1 MRELRRRMNRGPMSL
16 NPAEISAVSANL
28 ALLTSKRVSVLVEGD
43 VVPLL
48 PGCPILDSTRSP
60 WKGLYLEEH
69 DLPAGPIQD
78 HEHGTFV
85 LHLQMN
91 ERVEMDWHSFG
102 WTGHQITGAG
112 NLMFLS
118 PGTRDRLHFHGPT
131 KRIVMSVSPL
141 LVKEGSDQ
149 LELPGIPD
157 FRNLWTFQDEQLRRL
172 ILEMEREMSTGW
184 ELGSLY
190 GDLLSNAFVIALI
203 KKYGKTLPH
212 EGSFEGGLSRPRLR
226 QLLSYIDENFSRD
239 IRLRE
244 LAGIAGLSDFHFARS
259 FRKSTGF
266 TPHQYLLQVKIS
278 RAKSLL
284 LQPQWT
290 ILQIALALGFSD
302 ASRFAKVFRAH
313 MGVSPAEWRRNS

>member
-1 MRELRRRMNRGPMSL
+1 MSRRPVSL
-16 NPAEISAVSANL
+16 NPTEVSAVSASL
-28 ALLTSKRVSVLVEGD
+28 ALLTSKRVSVLVEGH

-48 PGCPILDSTRSP
+48 PGCPTLDSTRSP

-69 DLPAGPIQD
+69 NLPAGPIQD

-102 WTGHQITGAG
+102 RTGHQITGAG
-112 NLMFLS
+112 NLIFLS

-131 KRIVMSVSPL
+131 KRIVMSIDPL
-141 LVKEGSDQ
+141 LVKEASDQ
-149 LELPGIPD
+149 LELSGIPE
-157 FRNLWTFQDEQLRRL
+157 FRNLWTFRDEQLRRL
-172 ILEMEREMSTGW
+172 VLEMERETSTGW

-190 GDLLSNAFVIALI
+190 GDLLSNAFVVSLI
-203 KKYGKTLPH
+203 KKYGKTLSH
-212 EGSFEGGLSRPRLR
+212 VGSFEGGLSRPKLR
-226 QLLSYIDENFSRD
+226 QVLSYMEENFARD

-259 FRKSTGF
+259 FRQSTGS
-266 TPHQYLLQVKIS
+266 TPHQHLLQIRVNK
-278 RAKSLL
+278 AKSLL
-284 LQPQWT
+284 LRPQLT
-290 ILQIALALGFSD
+290 ILEIALALGFSD

-313 MGVSPAEWRRNS
+313 TGVSPADWRRNS

>member
-1 MRELRRRMNRGPMSL
+1 MEGRMNRGPMSL
-16 NPAEISAVSANL
+16 NPVEISAVSANL
-28 ALLTSKRVSVLVEGD
+28 ALLTSKRVSVLVEGG

-69 DLPAGPIQD
+69 NLPAGPIQD

-91 ERVEMDWHSFG
+91 ERVEMDWHSVG
-102 WTGHQITGAG
+102 RTGHQITGAG

-131 KRIVMSVSPL
+131 QRIVMSIDPL
-141 LVKEGSDQ
+141 LVKESSDQ
-149 LELPGIPD
+149 LELPGIPG
-157 FRNLWTFQDEQLRRL
+157 FRNLWNFQDEGLHRL
-172 ILEMEREMSTGW
+172 ILEMGREMRTGW
-184 ELGSLY
+184 KLGSLY

-203 KKYGKTLPH
+203 KKYGKAFSRA
-212 EGSFEGGLSRPRLR
+212 GVFDGGLSRPKLR
-226 QLLSYIDENFSRD
+226 QVLSYMEENFSHD
-239 IRLRE
+239 IRLSE

-259 FRKSTGF
+259 FRQSTGS
-266 TPHQYLLQVKIS
+266 TPHQFLLQVRVN

-284 LQPQWT
+284 MQPQWT

-313 MGVSPAEWRRNS
+313 TGRSPAEWRRNS

>member
-1 MRELRRRMNRGPMSL
+1 MREPRRRINSGTVSL
-16 NPAEISAVSANL
+16 NRPESCPAKANL
-28 ALLTSKRVSVLVEGD
+28 TLLKSKRVSVLVEGD
-43 VVPLL
+43 TVPLL
-48 PGCPILDSTRSP
+48 PGCPTLDSTRSP
-60 WKGLYLEEH
+60 WRGLYLEEH
-69 DLPAGPIQD
+69 NLPAVPIPD

-91 ERVEMDWHSFG
+91 ERLEMDWHSFG
-102 WTGHQITGAG
+102 RSGHQITGVG
-112 NLMFLS
+112 NLIFLS

-131 KRIVMSVSPL
+131 QRIVMSVDPL

-149 LELPGIPD
+149 LELPGMPD
-157 FRNLWTFQDEQLRRL
+157 FRNLWNFQDEGLHRL
-172 ILEMEREMSTGW
+172 ILEMGREMRTGW

-203 KKYGKTLPH
+203 KKYGKPFSRA
-212 EGSFEGGLSRPRLR
+212 GVFEGGLSRPKLR
-226 QLLSYIDENFSRD
+226 QVLSYMEEGFSRD

-259 FRKSTGF
+259 FRQSTGS
-266 TPHQYLLQVKIS
+266 TPHQYLLQVRVN

-313 MGVSPAEWRRNS
+313 TGMSPAEWRRNI

>member
-1 MRELRRRMNRGPMSL
+1 MRELSERINRRPVNL
-16 NPAEISAVSANL
+16 NAPGSSAVSANL
-28 ALLTSKRVSVLVEGD
+28 ALLTSKRVSVLVDGN

-48 PGCPILDSTRSP
+48 PGCPDLDSTRSP

-69 DLPAGPIQD
+69 NLPAVPIQD
-78 HEHGTFV
+78 HEHRTFV

-102 WTGHQITGAG
+102 RTGNQITGSG
-112 NLMFLS
+112 NLIFLS

-131 KRIVMSVSPL
+131 QRIVMSVDPL
-141 LVKEGSDQ
+141 LIKEGSDQ
-149 LELPGIPD
+149 LELPGIPE

-172 ILEMEREMSTGW
+172 ILEMEREMSSGW

-203 KKYGKTLPH
+203 KKYGKTLSYA
-212 EGSFEGGLSRPRLR
+212 GSFDGGLSRPKLR
-226 QLLSYIDENFSRD
+226 QVLSYIDENFSRD

-244 LAGIAGLSDFHFARS
+244 LACVAGLSDYHFARS
-259 FRKSTGF
+259 FRQSTGS
-266 TPHQYLLQVKIS
+266 TPHQYLLQIRID

-302 ASRFAKVFRAH
+302 NSRFAKVFRAH
-313 MGVSPAEWRRNS
+313 TGVSPAEWRRNS